1 MEQLQSGQLRPGA
14 EQAAPGNQLDQPD
27 RRSLFRLLFEV
38 EAELRKLT
46 QKDVRALRDKL
57 PVLSR
62 TKDLEQI
69 RDANHRS
76 RYIEQASKSGGLRS
90 PPMQKMPL

>member
-14 EQAAPGNQLDQPD
+14 QTAPGNQLDQPD
-27 RRSLFRLLFEV
+27 SRSLFRLLFEV

-57 PVLSR
+57 PILSR
-62 TKDLEQI
+62 TKDLEQV
-69 RDANHRS
+69 RDANHLS
-76 RYIEQASKSGGLRS
+76 
-90 PPMQKMPL
+90 

>member
-1 MEQLQSGQLRPGA
+1 MEQVQSGQLRPGA
-14 EQAAPGNQLDQPD
+14 EQTASENQSNQPD
-27 RRSLFRLLFEV
+27 SRSLFRLLFEV

-57 PVLSR
+57 RILSP

-69 RDANHRS
+69 PGTNHLS
-76 RYIEQASKSGGLRS
+76 RHVK
-90 PPMQKMPL
+90 

>member
-27 RRSLFRLLFEV
+27 SRSLFRLLFEV

-46 QKDVRALRDKL
+46 RKDVRALRDKL
-57 PVLSR
+57 SILSR
-62 TKDLEQI
+62 TKDLEQV
-69 RDANHRS
+69 RDANHLP
-76 RYIEQASKSGGLRS
+76 RYIE
-90 PPMQKMPL
+90 